1 VWTFAYDVSG
11 VSSAVLKWRVDSDGV
26 RSLSNTEN
34 ETYAGGP
41 GVGAWQSITM
51 TQRAFPAGNVFN
63 QGDLNLFELPQYI
76 ADQYTARITGQ
87 SNKLIDYY
95 VEMTD
100 SRGNITK
107 SPIHHVWV
115 GDGQGSGGNPTDPV
129 VAIAPATPVAGQ
141 QVSITYNPA
150 SRSLAGASNVCLY
163 WGVNQWSPVV
173 SSSTPMTLV
182 NNKWTTTITL
192 PSNATQLD
200 LVFNNCVPNTWD
212 NNAGADWHFAVQG
225 GVPTPQWSMDGVR
238 DAAATQVAS
247 NGGMRLDAGMI
258 NDTLYVAT
266 NDAGEGND
274 HFIFVAQQPGL
285 LVNAPWAKAGQAA
298 QWSAFLA
305 DENNNDFEGWFD
317 AVGTRQAMTAANG
330 GVLEGTLN
338 LREELGL
345 VAGAPLPE
353 FIWLAVGVYGNNDGG
368 ALLTSQQLPASVDGN
383 GVLNA
388 TEYVRVRLCDIR
400 VGAPCAPVCNS
411 LDFNRDGLFPD
422 DADLI
427 DFLSVLAGGHCST
440 NNCDGIDFNNDG
452 LFPDDADLVSFLRVL
467 AGGEC

>member
-1 VWTFAYDVSG
+1 
-11 VSSAVLKWRVDSDGV
+11 
-26 RSLSNTEN
+26 
-34 ETYAGGP
+34 
-41 GVGAWQSITM
+41 
-51 TQRAFPAGNVFN
+51 
-63 QGDLNLFELPQYI
+63 
-76 ADQYTARITGQ
+76 
-87 SNKLIDYY
+87 
-95 VEMTD
+95 MTD